1 MGSGSARLRRG
12 AALALLFV
20 LTGCA
25 STQLQVPQTFA
36 ATAEAWPVTGHS
48 PRGHG
53 EPVRFGP
60 YSALELH
67 DGGTFGWQLPIGRFD
82 LGGQARDYAFT
93 LVAIGHPPVE
103 VQCRVAALALRY
115 AETHGRVQ
123 SLTELDLTV
132 LSGPAL
138 GCGLRHDDGD
148 DILLLELD
156 RAGTHLDGRLDT
168 PWGEAVVRSLHA
180 IEGAVVDT
188 YAPAGFE
195 IALDGVPVAM
205 VDVVNAGRVLLA
217 PTLDD
222 DRRAYFAAVAAA
234 LLLLGDDAEA

>member
-1 MGSGSARLRRG
+1 MGNGSKRLRGG
-12 AALALLFV
+12 AALALLFA
-20 LTGCA
+20 LTSCA
-25 STQLQVPQTFA
+25 STQLQVPQSFA

-48 PRGHG
+48 PRRHG

-60 YSALELH
+60 YSALELRE
-67 DGGTFGWQLPIGRFD
+67 GGGFGWQLPVGRFD
-82 LGGQARDYAFT
+82 PRAQARDYAFT
-93 LVAIGHPPVE
+93 LVAIGHSPVE
-103 VQCRVAALALRY
+103 VQCRVAALALGY
-115 AETHGRVQ
+115 AETHGRVE
-123 SLTELDLTV
+123 SFTELDLTA

-156 RAGTHLDGRLDT
+156 RAGTHLDGRLET

-195 IALDGVPVAM
+195 IALDGTSVAV
-205 VDVVNAGRVLLA
+205 VDVVNAGRVLLP

-222 DRRAYFAAVAAA
+222 DRRSYFAAVAAA

>member
-1 MGSGSARLRRG
+1 MGTGRKRLRGG
-12 AALALLFV
+12 AVLALLFA
-20 LTGCA
+20 LSGCA

-48 PRGHG
+48 PRRFG

-60 YSALELH
+60 YSALELR
-67 DGGTFGWQLPIGRFD
+67 DGGTFGWQLPVGRFG

-103 VQCRVAALALRY
+103 VQCRVAALALGY
-115 AETHGRVQ
+115 AETHGRVV
-123 SLTELDLTV
+123 SSTELDLTA

-138 GCGLRHDDGD
+138 GCGLRHDDAD
-148 DILLLELD
+148 AVLLLELE
-156 RAGTHLDGRLDT
+156 RAGTHLDGRLET

-195 IALDGVPVAM
+195 VALDGEPMAV
-205 VDVVNAGRVLLA
+205 VDVVNAGRVLMS

-234 LLLLGDDAEA
+234 LLLLGDDAGA